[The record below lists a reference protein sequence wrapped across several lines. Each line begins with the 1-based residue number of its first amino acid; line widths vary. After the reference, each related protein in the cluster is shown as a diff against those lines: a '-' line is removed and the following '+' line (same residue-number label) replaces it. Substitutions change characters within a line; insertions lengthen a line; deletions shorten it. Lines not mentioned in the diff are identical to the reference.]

1 MTQTP
6 TKVRLRHLLT
16 VYGFPPVGLRLDEG
30 VVRATFA
37 RAHEVVA
44 AENPYPAG
52 ATDSAVASD
61 LIILAAARGVKPA
74 R

>member
-1 MTQTP
+1 
-6 TKVRLRHLLT
+6 LR
-16 VYGFPPVGLRLDEG
+16 PDED
-30 VVRATFA
+30 VVPATFA

-44 AENPYPAG
+44 VENPYPAG
-52 ATDSAVASD
+52 ATDSAVASE